1 MEEALQMSMKG
12 KNLVQDFAKQ
22 INQKPAVSVEQQV
35 LDKVIKESSLQE
47 NENDIIQKS
56 IEESKALEE
65 LQMQ

>member
-56 IEESKALEE
+56 IEEFKALEE

>member
-1 MEEALQMSMKG
+1 MSMKG

-35 LDKVIKESSLQE
+35 LDKVIKESLLQE

>member
-1 MEEALQMSMKG
+1 MSMKG

-56 IEESKALEE
+56 IEEFKALEE